1 MIRPLR
7 IALASPWLVACGI
20 PVDIGTLEGGTTAVS
35 DSVSVS
41 VSDSVS
47 DSASESSTG
56 VATSDSSTSVPPTET
71 DTEDPPPPVQHDF
84 AIRFGDLP
92 DVGNGTDSGGSSAS
106 GTTGDLDIDLDTLVI
121 RVTTGTASCADPFGA
136 DSDECETSTTY
147 GFNLPPELQFVGA
160 TGRLEDHEGAVSL
173 SGELD
178 GECIGGG
185 GTLAGNF
192 EIAVID
198 GTRVAGRMF
207 DIDTIDAP
215 PSIDFDAQR
224 CP

>member
-20 PVDIGTLEGGTTAVS
+20 PVDIGTLDGGTTAVS

-41 VSDSVS
+41 DSISDSTPSSS
-47 DSASESSTG
+47 DG
-56 VATSDSSTSVPPTET
+56 ATSDSSTSVPPTET

-92 DVGNGTDSGGSSAS
+92 DVGTGTDSGGSSAS
-106 GTTGDLDIDLDTLVI
+106 GTTGDLDIDPDTLLI
-121 RVTTGTASCADPFGA
+121 IATTGVADCGDPFAVG
-136 DSDECETSTTY
+136 DCSPSTTY
-147 GFNLPPELQFVGA
+147 GFNLPPELQFIGA
-160 TGRLEDHEGAVSL
+160 TGRLEDHNGVL
-173 SGELD
+173 SFNGSQD
-178 GECIGGG
+178 GECVGGG

-192 EIAVID
+192 EIVVID

-207 DIDTIDAP
+207 DIDAIDAP
-215 PSIDFDAQR
+215 PTIDFDALR